1 MFWWPISEYKAPFPL
16 DIKSYM
22 QIVSVDLV
30 SKFSSLLASNS
41 FLIKLPS
48 SRASHIR
55 WMEIYLSEDPQRSYR
70 ISGISYRLIKL
81 LRGNG
86 VYNSHNSKLSFHG
99 RDCCFYNKFHNILR
113 LFDVSPNF
121 LFTTSETKQGY

>member
-41 FLIKLPS
+41 FLIKLP
-48 SRASHIR
+48 
-55 WMEIYLSEDPQRSYR
+55 
-70 ISGISYRLIKL
+70 
-81 LRGNG
+81 
-86 VYNSHNSKLSFHG
+86 
-99 RDCCFYNKFHNILR
+99 
-113 LFDVSPNF
+113 
-121 LFTTSETKQGY
+121 